1 MASGEKAKMKLEE
14 RIAVLAAL
22 ADRLRPGDPDWED
35 AVARAHA
42 ANGWF
47 HPRFVSLAAENIR
60 HAFLREEGLRELA
73 FRHGLHEHP
82 VEPRTVGIVMAG
94 NIPMVGMHDLVC
106 AFLSG
111 HRVLAKPS
119 ERDRVLMEHV
129 VDSLRQIHPEAAG
142 QLALTER
149 LNGCDAYIATGSD
162 NTALHFERYFGAQPH
177 IIRRNRTSVALLE
190 GDETAG
196 ELEGLADDVCTY
208 FGLGCRN
215 VTQVLVPEG
224 YDFIPL
230 LDALRKYEWQRDE
243 HKYRNNLDYNLTL
256 QILNRRYYMTNDSI
270 LLTED
275 ASPFSPIGQLHYRFV
290 GRDDRVSDFIDMNR
304 IQCIVGKGHT
314 PFGRAQSPGLEDYPD
329 GVDTMAFLRSL

>member
-1 MASGEKAKMKLEE
+1 MKLEE
-14 RIAVLAAL
+14 RIEVLAAL
-22 ADRLRPGDPDWED
+22 ADRLRPGDADWDD
-35 AVARAHA
+35 AVHRAHA

-60 HAFLREEGLRELA
+60 HAFLRAEELRELA
-73 FRHGLHEHP
+73 LRHDLYKRP

-111 HRVLAKPS
+111 HSVLAKPS
-119 ERDRVLMEHV
+119 ERDRVLLEYIV
-129 VDSLRQIHPEAAG
+129 ESLRQTHPDAAG
-142 QLALTER
+142 QITLSER
-149 LNGCDAYIATGSD
+149 LTGCDAYIATGSD
-162 NTALHFERYFGAQPH
+162 NTALHFERYFGARPH
-177 IIRRNRTSVALLE
+177 IIRRNRTSVAVLL

-215 VTQVLVPEG
+215 VTQLLVPEG

-256 QILNRRYYMTNDSI
+256 QILNRRFYMTNDSI
-270 LLTED
+270 LLVED
-275 ASPFSPIGQLHYRFV
+275 PSPFSPIGQLHYRFV
-290 GRDDRVSDFIDMNR
+290 GRDDRISALIDRNR
-304 IQCIVGKGHT
+304 IQCVIGKGET
-314 PFGRAQSPGLEDYPD
+314 PFGHAQTPGLEDYPD

>member
-14 RIAVLAAL
+14 RIEALAAL
-22 ADRLRPGDPDWED
+22 ADRMRTGQPDWED
-35 AVARAHA
+35 AVRRAHA

-47 HPRFVSLAAENIR
+47 HPRFVSLAAGNIR
-60 HAFLREEGLRELA
+60 DAFLRKDALRDLAMRHELPERPA
-73 FRHGLHEHP
+73 N
-82 VEPRTVGIVMAG
+82 PRTVGIVMAG

-119 ERDRVLMEHV
+119 ERDRVLMEYV
-129 VDSLRQIHPEAAG
+129 VESLRHSHPDAAG
-142 QLALTER
+142 QITLTER

-190 GDETAG
+190 GGETAG
-196 ELEGLADDVCTY
+196 ELEALADDICTY

-230 LDALRKYEWQRDE
+230 LEALRTYEWQRDE

-256 QILNRRYYMTNDSI
+256 QILNRRFYMTNDSI

-290 GRDDRVSDFIDMNR
+290 GRDDRISDLLDRDR
-304 IQCIVGKGHT
+304 IQCIVGRGHT

-329 GVDTMAFLRSL
+329 GVNTMAFLRSL

>member
-1 MASGEKAKMKLEE
+1 MASVEKAKMKLED
-14 RIAVLAAL
+14 RIRALVVLAE
-22 ADRLRPGDPDWED
+22 RLMPGEPDWEN
-35 AVARAHA
+35 AISRAHA

-47 HPRFVSLAAENIR
+47 HPRFVSLAAASIR
-60 HAFLREEGLRELA
+60 HAFLREDALRDLA
-73 FRHGLHEHP
+73 FRHDLP
-82 VEPRTVGIVMAG
+82 LSPTEPRTVGIVMAG

-119 ERDRVLMEHV
+119 ERDRVLMEYV
-129 VDSLRQIHPEAAG
+129 VEILRQSHPDAAG
-142 QLALTER
+142 QLTLAER

-162 NTALHFERYFGAQPH
+162 NTALHFERYFGAKPH
-177 IIRRNRTSVALLE
+177 IIRRNRTSVAVLK
-190 GDETAG
+190 GDETVG

-230 LDALRKYEWQRDE
+230 LEALRKYEWQRDE

-256 QILNRRYYMTNDSI
+256 QILNRRFYMTNDSI

-290 GRDDRVSDFIDMNR
+290 GRDDRISDLIDRDR
-304 IQCIVGKGHT
+304 IQCLVGRGHT

-329 GVDTMAFLRSL
+329 GLDTMAFLQSL

>member
-1 MASGEKAKMKLEE
+1 
-14 RIAVLAAL
+14 
-22 ADRLRPGDPDWED
+22 
-35 AVARAHA
+35 
-42 ANGWF
+42 
-47 HPRFVSLAAENIR
+47 
-60 HAFLREEGLRELA
+60 
-73 FRHGLHEHP
+73 
-82 VEPRTVGIVMAG
+82 
-94 NIPMVGMHDLVC
+94 
-106 AFLSG
+106 
-111 HRVLAKPS
+111 
-119 ERDRVLMEHV
+119 MEHV

-243 HKYRNNLDYNLTL
+243 HKYRNNLDYHLTL
-256 QILNRRYYMTNDSI
+256 QILNRRFYMTNDSI

-290 GRDDRVSDFIDMNR
+290 GRDDRISDLTDMER
-304 IQCIVGKGHT
+304 IQCVVGKGYT

-329 GVDTMAFLRSL
+329 GVDTMAFLRSI